1 MLRGALKASLVK
13 HPLAFDFIVMIHD
26 VNVCS
31 YVLCQ
36 CDIYLSIDRSIDLSI
51 YLCKCTY
58 IYLYTYMWC
67 MDANHGI
74 NHCCNRLQHSAIVQ

>member
-51 YLCKCTY
+51 YVSVRTFICIHICGAWMQ
-58 IYLYTYMWC
+58 IM
-67 MDANHGI
+67 G
-74 NHCCNRLQHSAIVQ
+74 